1 MYDDLKKQVT
11 EITDGFSGVA
21 GVILKV
27 NGDEVFSRN
36 PDRVFLAASI
46 IKLFIYEALI
56 EKIDC
61 GILSYNDKIKKK
73 PEDIVQGF
81 GILRFL
87 DGGLS
92 LTIKDLA
99 TLMITLSDNTATNIL
114 IDILGIG
121 FISDFIKRKGYEN
134 TRFERK
140 MFDDEGRKAGLDNYT
155 TARDAWISLDN
166 LCKNDTALSIL
177 KAQLCNS
184 KIPLYFFRKA
194 EVAHKTGDMVEI
206 EHCLADPAIC

>member
-1 MYDDLKKQVT
+1 
-11 EITDGFSGVA
+11 
-21 GVILKV
+21 
-27 NGDEVFSRN
+27 
-36 PDRVFLAASI
+36 
-46 IKLFIYEALI
+46 
-56 EKIDC
+56 
-61 GILSYNDKIKKK
+61 
-73 PEDIVQGF
+73 
-81 GILRFL
+81 
-87 DGGLS
+87 
-92 LTIKDLA
+92 
-99 TLMITLSDNTATNIL
+99 MITLSDNTATNIL

-206 EHCLADPAIC
+206 EHDVARIFAGGMRVDLAVLANGNNKDAVLLNNRLGECVYNYFA